1 MYAYILFFEKGFTTM
16 TYSNKKVQNC
26 ILSVLFCSLFCF
38 NSSVHAVLF
47 DSTIKN
53 FIDAASKE
61 TRSVLAS
68 DIYPQTIRLV
78 KQSAV
83 ALIGVAFCSYGLSL
97 FVSQCEK
104 NKVFAD
110 GRRICAASILLA
122 LGGSMVLFSDRLV
135 RRI

>member
-1 MYAYILFFEKGFTTM
+1 MIC
-16 TYSNKKVQNC
+16 SHKKVQKY
-26 ILSVLFCSLFCF
+26 IASIVFCTLLCG
-38 NSSVHAVLF
+38 NSATQAVLF
-47 DSTIKN
+47 DATIKN

-68 DIYPQTIRLV
+68 DVYPQAIRLV

-83 ALIGVAFCSYGLSL
+83 ALVGVAFCSYGLSL

-104 NKVFAD
+104 KKVFAD
-110 GRRICAASILLA
+110 GRRICTASILLA